1 MYKVIELA
9 TGMIQSYDDYV
20 EAITFISNNV
30 GFILQF

>member
-20 EAITFISNNV
+20 EAITFIHEHV
-30 GFILQF
+30 GYILTF